1 MVNIII
7 TLSDT
12 GNKNLAKTK
21 MELEKSGLTV
31 TQVLKNIGIIHGKAE
46 PGQMKKLAALRFV
59 KSVEISK
66 SMSIAPP
73 DSLIQ

>member
-1 MVNIII
+1 MINIII
-7 TLSDT
+7 TLSD
-12 GNKNLAKTK
+12 NKKWDLDMATK
-21 MELEKSGLTV
+21 ELEKSGLLV
-31 TQVLKNIGIIHGKAE
+31 TQVLKKIGIIHGKAE
-46 PGQMKKLAALRFV
+46 PGQMKKIAALRFV